1 MGMKAVTMELGGE
14 EDSEEP
20 SALRALQRHRS
31 RDAHTVKT
39 GSAISKERSG
49 KGGNIPYP
57 LSTRVDTRKF

>member
-20 SALRALQRHRS
+20 SALRAPAPREQGRS
-31 RDAHTVKT
+31 HTVRT